1 TDRADCVFEFFRRF
15 LASRAAVERERGAQV
30 NTLMLQESSW
40 NCWTNQESDPY
51 PLQGDLHSC
60 GLIACRVLEVLLAG
74 KDPTWQQCSMQSP
87 IFSPAAALLMR
98 QTLFTVVSG
107 CLGPRRGQA
116 TS

>member
-1 TDRADCVFEFFRRF
+1 MPSTDRADCVFAFFRRF
-15 LASRAAVERERGAQV
+15 LASHAAVECERGAQV
-30 NTLMLQESSW
+30 NTLMLQES
-40 NCWTNQESDPY
+40 
-51 PLQGDLHSC
+51 SC

-87 IFSPAAALLMR
+87 ILSPAAALLMR

-107 CLGPRRGQA
+107 CLGPRRGQT